1 MPVFVLL
8 RRKAFACGADSHL
21 AGSHSPLVRRMVM
34 FFLNVCPSTIL
45 AAWAVRAFRVSDDGE
60 EASFGR
66 VSGDE

>member
-1 MPVFVLL
+1 
-8 RRKAFACGADSHL
+8 
-21 AGSHSPLVRRMVM
+21 M